1 MRIEYYVPILKGT
14 NFEKSFQ
21 CGARESRGPLL
32 EGLEKG
38 DDFNHFNTFQQKL
51 GFH

>member
-14 NFEKSFQ
+14 NFRKKFPMR
-21 CGARESRGPLL
+21 GFRERG